1 MTKAR
6 RMIEDSLKQVD
17 MAVEILDAR
26 IPLSSRNPDIAP
38 MLAKANR
45 PGMIILNKSDLAD
58 PAENEKWLSQYK
70 KSGIPAIL
78 FNARATGAKA
88 TAEFTAAV
96 KTAYAEKAEKNAA
109 RGMVGRAIKIMVLGI
124 PNVGKSTVIN
134 CLCGSKRAKAEDRP
148 GVTRGKQ
155 WISAQGLDILDT
167 PGILW
172 PKIDDKSAAEKLAV
186 TGAIRDEILDCEEL
200 AVSLLD
206 ILKNCGYMPL
216 VVSRYKITEKLPESS
231 LDLLSLIGKKRGF
244 VVSGGH
250 IDTERAASVLLDE
263 FRGGKIGRI
272 TLDRSGDN
280 DENQNITGA

>member
-45 PGMIILNKSDLAD
+45 PGLIVLNKSDLAD
-58 PAENEKWLSQYK
+58 PAENEKWLEKYR
-70 KSGIPAIL
+70 KSGVPSIL
-78 FNARATGAKA
+78 FNAKTTGAKA
-88 TAEFTAAV
+88 KAEFINAV
-96 KTAYAEKAEKNAA
+96 KKAFGEKTEKNAA
-109 RGMVGRAIKIMVLGI
+109 RGMVGRPIKIMVLGI

-134 CLCGSKRAKAEDRP
+134 SLCGSKRAKAEDRP

-155 WISAQGLDILDT
+155 WISTEGLDILDT

-172 PKIDDKSAAEKLAV
+172 PKIEDRTAAEKLAV
-186 TGAIRDEILDCEEL
+186 TGAIRDEILDSEEL
-200 AVSLLD
+200 AVRLLS
-206 ILKNCGYMPL
+206 ILRSCGYSEL
-216 VVSRYKITEKLPESS
+216 IKARYKITDELPESDP
-231 LDLLSLIGKKRGF
+231 DLLSLIGKKRGF
-244 VVSGGH
+244 VVSGGE
-250 IDTERAASVLLDE
+250 IDTERAAAVLLDE

-272 TLDRSGDN
+272 TLDRS
-280 DENQNITGA
+280 EQ